1 MEIKK
6 DSILFR
12 KLVQSHTYFYKMKK
26 ANILFWLVVFACY
39 NLYGQNLK
47 GGGEK
52 YPALITN
59 ETSLQSWQ
67 SLRFGMFVHW
77 GPVSLKGTEIG
88 WSRGAAVP
96 FEEYDNLYKRFDPEK
111 FNAAEWVGLMKEAG
125 MKYLVIVS
133 KHHDGFVMWDT
144 KTTDYD
150 IMSTPYG
157 RDVLMD
163 LSMECEKQGIL
174 FGTYYS
180 ICDWRHPDYP
190 VEQNNPQRRDDA
202 NMENYIKYMK
212 AQLKELVKTYRTKI
226 LWFDGEWEEPWTH
239 EMGMDLYKYVRS
251 LDDEILINNRVD
263 KGRHGMEGVSLSD
276 KFAGDFATP
285 EQQVGRFDLLTP
297 WESCITICQ
306 QWAWKPN
313 DKMKSKEECLQTL
326 VRTVGGDGNLLFNV
340 GPMPDGRIEDRQAD
354 RLREMGAWLKDYGA
368 SIYGTSGGPI
378 PPQDWGV
385 TTSGDNKI
393 YLHVLKPA
401 KEIILPDLSGEIKG
415 IRSMTDDS
423 EIVFNSDGTDV
434 KIKLPKI
441 KKSEI
446 DYVLEVSLK

>member
-1 MEIKK
+1 MEINY

-12 KLVQSHTYFYKMKK
+12 KLVKSIQIFYQMKK
-26 ANILFWLVVFACY
+26 LYILFWFVVFACF
-39 NLYGQNLK
+39 NSYGQNLK

-52 YPALITN
+52 YPDLHTN
-59 ETSLQSWQ
+59 ESSLQYWRA
-67 SLRFGMFVHW
+67 LRFGMFVHW

-88 WSRGAAVP
+88 WSRGNPVP
-96 FEEYDNLYKRFDPEK
+96 FEEYDNLYKKFDPEN
-111 FNAAEWVGLMKEAG
+111 FNAAEWVGLMKDAG
-125 MKYLVIVS
+125 MKYLIFVS

-144 KTTDYD
+144 KTTDYN

-163 LSMECEKQGIL
+163 LSTECEKQGIL

-190 VEQNNPQRRDDA
+190 VEHNNPQRRENA
-202 NMENYIKYMK
+202 NMDNYIKYMK
-212 AQLKELVKTYRTKI
+212 AQLKELVETYHTKI

-263 KGRHGMEGVSLSD
+263 KGRQGMEGVSLSD

-313 DKMKSKEECLQTL
+313 DKMKSTEECLQTL

-340 GPMPDGRIEDRQAD
+340 GPMPDGIIEDRQAD

-368 SIYGTSGGPI
+368 AIYETKGGPI
-378 PPQDWGV
+378 QPQTWGV
-385 TTSGDNKI
+385 STSRGKKI
-393 YLHVLKPA
+393 YLHVLKPV
-401 KEIILPDLSGEIKG
+401 KEIILPNLSGEILG
-415 IRSMTDDS
+415 IRSMTDDT
-423 EIVFNSDGTDV
+423 EIVFDSGGLGV
-434 KIKLPKI
+434 VIKLPKI
-441 KKSEI
+441 KKNVI
-446 DYVLEVSLK
+446 DYVLELSLK